1 VTVVALAR
9 WRLVGATLPAA
20 AVATAAL
27 VVVSLAGPRDGRV
40 AWPLGLP
47 LLVAALA
54 ALRWRHVR
62 PALVLAFT
70 IVAALAYYLAGF
82 PPGPEVV
89 PFVVALFAVAA
100 SGRRLLAVAAVVGA
114 CVVAGS
120 ADAFRGDPEGWVDLF
135 GVAATLTAVV
145 AAGEAHRARRAFL
158 EQSRQ
163 RAVEG
168 ERLRIARELHDAVS
182 HHLAVINLQ
191 AEAAIARYGTRPE
204 FALTALSTIS
214 AASREALGDIRT
226 TLGAVRAYGPP
237 VVEPV
242 LSLADL
248 PRLADRVR
256 ATGAEVTVTVPDP
269 ATALPAA
276 VERAIVRIAQE
287 ALTNA
292 ARHARPRRL
301 TIGYEPGQV
310 LLDVS
315 NDGAATVIP
324 RQGSGIPGMRQRA
337 EALGGELRAEPSA
350 DGSFVVR
357 ARLPLGG
364 AR

>member
-1 VTVVALAR
+1 MRRWRVRGALA
-9 WRLVGATLPAA
+9 PAA
-20 AVATAAL
+20 AAAVTAAL
-27 VVVSLAGPRDGRV
+27 LALSLAGPDRGPV
-40 AWPLGLP
+40 AWPLGVP
-47 LLVAALA
+47 LLVAGLA
-54 ALRWRHVR
+54 ALRWRHTR
-62 PALVLAFT
+62 PGAVLAFT
-70 IVAALAYYLAGF
+70 VAVASAYYLAGF

-114 CVVAGS
+114 CLVSGS
-120 ADAFRGDPEGWVDLF
+120 ADLVRGDPEELADLF
-135 GVAATLTAVV
+135 GVAGTLAAVV

-191 AEAAIARYGTRPE
+191 AEAALARYASRPE

-214 AASREALGDIRT
+214 EASREALGDIRA
-226 TLGAVRAYGPP
+226 TLGAVRAAGS
-237 VVEPV
+237 VAVEPA

-248 PRLADRVR
+248 PGLAARVR
-256 ATGAEVTVTVPDP
+256 ATGAEVTVTLPDP
-269 ATALPAA
+269 PAALPAA
-276 VERAIVRIAQE
+276 VERAVVRIAQE

-292 ARHARPRRL
+292 ARHARPRQLRL

-310 LLDVS
+310 LLDVT
-315 NDGAATVIP
+315 NDGAATTVP

-337 EALGGELRAEPSA
+337 EALGGELRAEPLG
-350 DGSFVVR
+350 DGRFAVQ

-364 AR
+364 GR